1 MASDKV
7 IHLNSDNFK
16 EEVENSSIPVLIDFW
31 ASWCG
36 PCKMIAPV
44 IDQLADEFDGKAKI
58 TKLNVDDNRELAS
71 QFKVMSIPTL
81 LIFKNGAVVN
91 QAVGARPKGEIEKMI
106 NSAL

>member
-7 IHLNSDNFK
+7 IHLNADNFK